1 MVKSMTGYGR
11 ASELIDGMMITV
23 EIKSVNHRYFEF
35 SPRVYRT
42 YSFLEEKLKPFVK
55 SFMSRGKIDCNIQ
68 IEVQEG
74 DDCVVQVNHSL
85 ASGYIQAFKELSER
99 YDIEADDVFELLASK
114 NDIYT
119 IHKAVAD
126 EEKIWEA
133 VQKVLTAA
141 IESFMSMRL
150 VEGEKLKADVLEC
163 VDTIFSNVEFI
174 ENRSPKTVVE
184 YNEKLKARIKELIGD
199 VNVDEQRLLTEA
211 AIFADKIAV
220 AEETV
225 RLRSHFAQLRNL
237 LETDKP
243 IGKDLDFLLQEINR
257 ETNTI
262 GSKASDL
269 EITKCV
275 LEMKSNIEKIREQ
288 IQNIE

>member
-55 SFMSRGKIDCNIQ
+55 SFISRGKIDCNIQ
-68 IEVQEG
+68 IEVQDG

-85 ASGYIQAFKELSER
+85 ASGYINAFNEISEK
-99 YDIEADDVFELLASK
+99 YNIEVDDVFELLASK
-114 NDIYT
+114 NDIFT
-119 IHKAVAD
+119 VHKAAAD
-126 EEKIWEA
+126 EEKIWDA
-133 VQKVLTAA
+133 VKKVLSDA
-141 IESFMSMRL
+141 IDSFMSMRR

-163 VDTIFSNVEFI
+163 VDVIYSKVEYI
-174 ENRSPKTVVE
+174 EKRSPQTVTE
-184 YNEKLKARIKELIGD
+184 YNDKLKNRIKDLIGD

-225 RLRSHFAQLRNL
+225 RLRSHFEQLKNL
-237 LETDKP
+237 LEANKP

>member
-42 YSFLEEKLKPFVK
+42 YSFLEEKLKPFVQ
-55 SFMSRGKIDCNIQ
+55 SFISRGKVDCSIQ

-74 DDCVVQVNHSL
+74 EDCVVQVNHSL
-85 ASGYIQAFKELSER
+85 VSGYINAFKEIESR
-99 YDIEADDVFELLASK
+99 YGVDADDVFEVLAAK
-114 NDIYT
+114 NDIFAIRKET
-119 IHKAVAD
+119 AD

-133 VQKVLTAA
+133 VKKVLGDALNA
-141 IESFMSMRL
+141 FVSMRCT
-150 VEGEKLKADVLEC
+150 EGKKLKADVLSC
-163 VDTIFSNVEFI
+163 VDVIYADVEYI
-174 ENRSPKTVVE
+174 EMRSPQTVTE
-184 YNEKLKARIKELIGD
+184 YNEKLKNRIKELIGD

-225 RLRSHFAQLRNL
+225 RLRSHIEQLKNL
-237 LETDKP
+237 LDAEKP
-243 IGKDLDFLLQEINR
+243 IGKDLDFLLQEVNR

-269 EITKCV
+269 EITKRV